1 MGLGSGVLSQL
12 VVGGRVV
19 VGAGGKVVGV
29 VVGGIERVG
38 EREGGYGKERGKGGE
53 TEVDFGVHVVG
64 LCAVVA
70 VRLC

>member
-1 MGLGSGVLSQL
+1 MGLDSGVLSQL

-29 VVGGIERVG
+29 VFGGIERVG
-38 EREGGYGKERGKGGE
+38 EKEGGYGKKGGKGGE
-53 TEVDFGVHVVG
+53 IEVDFGVHVLG